1 MSIKITAD
9 STCDLPARL
18 LQKHRI
24 DLFSLYIIKEDKPY
38 RDGLEIFP
46 DDVYDHVEAGGAICT
61 TAAVNLADYMVKFRD
76 YSEKYDAV
84 IHINIS
90 SEFSC
95 CHQNAKLAA
104 AEFKNVFAVDS
115 RNLSMGHGLVVLAA
129 AELAAQGLEAKE
141 IVKRLNAMTDKV
153 KASFVLERLDY
164 MRKGGRCSAV
174 TVLGANLLK
183 LKPCIEVTNGKMGV
197 GKKYR
202 GGMVKCIGEYVADC
216 LGNPETVDPSRV
228 VIVHSGV
235 SQELLEAARAAVKA
249 HMNFQDTVETRAGC
263 TISCHC
269 GPGTLGI
276 MYCAR

>member
-9 STCDLPARL
+9 TTCDLPAQL
-18 LQKHRI
+18 LEAHHI
-24 DLFSLYIIKEDKPY
+24 DLFPLYIIKEDKPY

-46 DDVYDHVEAGGAICT
+46 DDVYDHVDAGGAICT

-76 YSEKYDAV
+76 YAEKYDAV

-90 SEFSC
+90 SDFSC
-95 CHQNAKLAA
+95 CYQNAKLAA

-129 AELAAQGLEAKE
+129 AELAASGLEAGE
-141 IVKRLNAMTDKV
+141 IVKRLNQMTAKV
-153 KASFVLERLDY
+153 SSSFVLERLDY

-183 LKPCIEVTNGKMGV
+183 LKPCIEVIGGKMGV

-202 GGMVKCIGEYVADC
+202 GDMVKCIREYVADR
-216 LGNPETVDPSRV
+216 LGNPDAVDPGRV
-228 VIVHSGV
+228 AIVHSGV
-235 SQELLEAARAAVKA
+235 SQELLEAARAAVA
-249 HMNFQDTVETRAGC
+249 SHMEFADMVETRAGC

-276 MYCAR
+276 MFFQR